1 VQRNDLVEDKTM
13 AGWANPDDPLVSTQW
28 LADKL
33 DAPDVRIIDASWHM
47 PAAGRNAKE
56 EYDATHIPGAVFF
69 DIDEISDTAS
79 PFPHMMPSP
88 EKFASRAKKL
98 GLGDGL
104 RLVIYDSTGV
114 FSAARVWWMFRHM
127 GHDDVVVL
135 DGGLPKWQAEN
146 RVTEDMP
153 PIARERHFTV
163 RRRADLIRDKG
174 QVLEKVQSGV
184 AQILDARPA
193 GRFNGTAP
201 EPRANLPSGHMPG
214 AFNVPF
220 STLLKPD
227 NTMKDPAELAGV
239 FKAAGVD
246 LGKRL
251 VTTCGSGVTAC
262 VIALAL
268 ARLGLWDVPVY
279 DGAWS
284 EWAADPASPIETEAA
299 G

>member
-1 VQRNDLVEDKTM
+1 
-13 AGWANPDDPLVSTQW
+13 
-28 LADKL
+28 
-33 DAPDVRIIDASWHM
+33 
-47 PAAGRNAKE
+47 
-56 EYDATHIPGAVFF
+56 
-69 DIDEISDTAS
+69 
-79 PFPHMMPSP
+79 
-88 EKFASRAKKL
+88 
-98 GLGDGL
+98 
-104 RLVIYDSTGV
+104 
-114 FSAARVWWMFRHM
+114 
-127 GHDDVVVL
+127 
-135 DGGLPKWQAEN
+135 
-146 RVTEDMP
+146 MP

-174 QVLEKVQSGV
+174 QVLAKVQSRV
-184 AQILDARPA
+184 VQILDARPA
-193 GRFNGTAP
+193 GRFKGTAP

-214 AFNVPF
+214 ALNVPF
-220 STLLKPD
+220 STLLKPN
-227 NTMKDPAELAGV
+227 NTMKDPADLAEV

-246 LGKRL
+246 LSKRL

>member
-1 VQRNDLVEDKTM
+1 M

-28 LADKL
+28 LADRL
-33 DAPDVRIIDASWHM
+33 ATPDVRVIDASWHM
-47 PAAGRNAKE
+47 PSAGRNARE
-56 EYDATHIPGAVFF
+56 EYDRAHIPGAIFF

-79 PFPHMMPSP
+79 PFPHMMASP
-88 EKFASRAKKL
+88 EKFASRVKKL

-104 RLVIYDSTGV
+104 RLVVYDSTGV

-135 DGGLPKWQAEN
+135 DGGLPKWLAES
-146 RVTEDMP
+146 RETEDMP
-153 PIARERHFTV
+153 PLARERHFTV
-163 RRRADLIRDKG
+163 RRRSDLIRDKS
-174 QVLEKVQSGV
+174 QMLAKIQTRA

-193 GRFNGTAP
+193 GRFAGTAP

-220 STLLKPD
+220 PTLLKSD
-227 NTMKDPAELAGV
+227 GTMKDPADLAQV

-246 LGKRL
+246 LNKRL

-262 VIALAL
+262 IIALAL

-284 EWAADPASPIETEAA
+284 EWAADPCSPIETEA
-299 G
+299 GG